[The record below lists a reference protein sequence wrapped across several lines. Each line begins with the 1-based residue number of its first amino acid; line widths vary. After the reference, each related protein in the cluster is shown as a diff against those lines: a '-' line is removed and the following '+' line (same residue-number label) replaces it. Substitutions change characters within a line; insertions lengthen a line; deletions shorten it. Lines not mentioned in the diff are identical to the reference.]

1 MNRATQA
8 DQKAVQADQKGLEL
22 VLDIRSNL
30 PPALIGDPDRFFLNH
45 IRPQRIG
52 RRVKQRAALPRPP
65 DTASVELGE
74 RIGSQPERPS
84 GPSQRGG
91 GVSLDRDFDLD
102 ERVRL

>member
-1 MNRATQA
+1 LNVSAARSHHAPQLGRHPV
-8 DQKAVQADQKGLEL
+8 DL
-22 VLDIRSNL
+22 VDLRVVR
-30 PPALIGDPDRFFLNH
+30 DPDRLLLNH